1 MNAPFII
8 RDMER
13 DDREAVIALML
24 ALNRFENAISGDRA
38 TSRKA
43 AIASLADDEEKV
55 RAGGGG
61 LRLVAAREGG
71 VAVGYMCCAV
81 AYGPPFLKEDVR
93 TFVYVHSLVVA
104 EAARGGGI
112 GAALMAGAEDFAR
125 GQGLRAIVVAHLAG
139 NEGAGRL
146 YERLGFSPHMI
157 ERQKRL
163 D

>member
-1 MNAPFII
+1 MTLPFTI

-13 DDREAVIALML
+13 GDREAVIELML
-24 ALNRFENAISGDRA
+24 TLNRFENAISGDRA

-43 AIASLADDEEKV
+43 AVASLADDEEKL
-55 RAGGGG
+55 RAGGG

-71 VAVGYMCCAV
+71 AAVGYMCCAV
-81 AYGPPFLKEDVR
+81 AYGPPFLKEEVR
-93 TFVYVHSLVVA
+93 TFLYVHSLVVA
-104 EAARGGGI
+104 ESARGEGI

-125 GQGLRAIVVAHLAG
+125 GQGLRAVVVAHLAG
-139 NEGAGRL
+139 NDGAGRL

>member
-1 MNAPFII
+1 MSPPFVI

-13 DDREAVIALML
+13 EDREAVIELML
-24 ALNRFENAISGDRA
+24 TLNRFENAISGDRA

-43 AIASLADDEEKV
+43 AIASLADDEEKL
-55 RAGGGG
+55 RAGGG
-61 LRLVAAREGG
+61 LRLVAAPEGG

-81 AYGPPFLKEDVR
+81 AYGPPFLKEEVR
-93 TFVYVHSLVVA
+93 TFLYVHSLVVA
-104 EAARGGGI
+104 EAARGGGV

-125 GQGLRAIVVAHLAG
+125 AQGLRAMVVAHLAG

>member
-1 MNAPFII
+1 MSAPFVI

-13 DDREAVIALML
+13 EDREAVIELML

-43 AIASLADDEEKV
+43 AIASLADDEEKL
-55 RAGGGG
+55 RAGGG
-61 LRLVAAREGG
+61 LRLVAAPEGG

-81 AYGPPFLKEDVR
+81 AYGPPFLKEEVR
-93 TFVYVHSLVVA
+93 TFLYVHSLVVA
-104 EAARGGGI
+104 EAARGGGV

-125 GQGLRAIVVAHLAG
+125 AQGLRAMVVAHLAG